1 MRREPGGQKRNIWP
15 EDKALER
22 KMILSSF
29 DLTGKCGVVTGG
41 GSGIG
46 KGMATG
52 LAEAGAK
59 VALAGNDME
68 ILEQAEAEMTESGL
82 SAVPVH
88 VDMAET
94 ESITELVDFVLQ
106 TFGRIDFL
114 FNNAG
119 IIHRAPLVEFPPEA
133 WEEMIRVNLTGPFLL
148 SQAVAAHMIDKGIK
162 GSIVNTSS
170 LIAVFGGI
178 TVPGYAA
185 TKGGLTQLTKS
196 MCNDLGKYGIRVN
209 AIGPGWV
216 ETGMTKALRENEER
230 YKAISD
236 RIPLG
241 RWAVPEDL
249 AGLAVFLAS
258 EASAYITGQ
267 VIFIDGG
274 YMAM

>member
-1 MRREPGGQKRNIWP
+1 
-15 EDKALER
+15 
-22 KMILSSF
+22 MILDRFS
-29 DLTGKCGVVTGG
+29 LNGKCGLVTGA

-46 KGMATG
+46 KALAQG

-59 VALAGNDME
+59 VALAGRSVAK
-68 ILEQAEAEMTESGL
+68 LEDAAGAINSAGL
-82 SAVPVH
+82 HAAPFQ
-88 VDMAET
+88 VDMAKP
-94 ESITELVDFVLQ
+94 ESIGALAASVLDA
-106 TFGRIDFL
+106 FGRIDFL

-119 IIHRAPLVEFPPEA
+119 MIHRAPAEDFPLDK
-133 WEEMIRVNLTGPFLL
+133 WEEMIKVNLTGPFLL
-148 SQAVAAHMIDKGIK
+148 SQAVARHLIAQGTG

-178 TVPGYAA
+178 SVPAYAA
-185 TKGGLTQLTKS
+185 TKGGITQLTKS
-196 MCNDLGKYGIRVN
+196 MSNDLAPHGIRVN

-216 ETGMTKALRENEER
+216 KTDMTAALQANTGRFE
-230 YKAISD
+230 AISS

-241 RWAVPEDL
+241 RWAEPEDL

-258 EASAYITGQ
+258 DASAYITGQ